1 MTERKSGLPRTRS
14 SEFGSSAH
22 GDICDSPKHQP
33 AIAFV
38 GPTPSR
44 VCGSVKPVRIG
55 QQASATTAPS
65 LPARPVHWNGVFS
78 CTAHLD
84 GRQPAIIWK
93 GIPFRQEGD
102 RLTGLYTFT
111 DNFKYRDSVVFSG
124 SLTGQSVQ
132 LTATAVRTN
141 GSPNFTVE
149 MSGSRSLLTGQMMSG
164 MSQQPVRSCTLALTP
179 A

>member
-1 MTERKSGLPRTRS
+1 NERAAYPERGRANSALARTETFVIPRNISLPLLLLVPLLAACAAPSNQYGSG
-14 SEFGSSAH
+14 
-22 GDICDSPKHQP
+22 
-33 AIAFV
+33 
-38 GPTPSR
+38 SR
-44 VCGSVKPVRIG
+44 
-55 QQASATTAPS
+55 PS

-124 SLTGQSVQ
+124 SLTGQSAQ

-149 MSGSRSLLTGQMMSG
+149 QSGSRPLLTGQMMSG